1 MPLNKKIVLGNA
13 VGFGFF
19 GLLSLVFG
27 LSGLGAVAVIFGG
40 INLFISLIFFL
51 DKEKDKAM
59 TCMLIGAVLFLIGF
73 GLCSSFHFLSN

>member
-1 MPLNKKIVLGNA
+1 MHLNKKVVQGNA

-27 LSGLGAVAVIFGG
+27 LSGLGAVAVIFGV
-40 INLFISLIFFL
+40 INLFLSLIFFL
-51 DKEKDKAM
+51 TKENDKAM
-59 TCMLIGAVLFLIGF
+59 TCMLIGAALLVIGF